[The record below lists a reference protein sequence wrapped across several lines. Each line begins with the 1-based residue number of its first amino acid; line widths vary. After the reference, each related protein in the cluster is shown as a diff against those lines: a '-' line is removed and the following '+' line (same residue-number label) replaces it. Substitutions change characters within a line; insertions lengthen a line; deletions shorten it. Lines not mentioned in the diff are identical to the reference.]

1 MKINMTVPSPMASRN
16 EITAHIFMPREHFFA
31 ALDGDDIDEEV
42 DDITNQVL
50 DEIGVNLNGILNEA
64 PKSSLKQE
72 ATAVSFKKS
81 AAELIC

>member
-1 MKINMTVPSPMASRN
+1 MAEFQVNMEKMDLN
-16 EITAHIFMPREHFFA
+16 EELMDDALA

-72 ATAVSFKKS
+72 ATAVSSKKS